1 MEKLAVFV
9 FTFLK
14 KENSVSK
21 IRGKKKKKNTFS
33 NSNTM
38 GAFSKIKNVVF

>member
-9 FTFLK
+9 FTFFK

-21 IRGKKKKKNTFS
+21 IRGKKKEEKH
-33 NSNTM
+33 
-38 GAFSKIKNVVF
+38 VFKF